1 MDMGR
6 RRAEPILTHKA
17 NEHNHV
23 LERCGRRRGERE
35 GGGREGGREREK
47 ERERERERAGGR
59 IEYHRTRTMSY
70 VYVLG

>member
-35 GGGREGGREREK
+35 GGGREGGRERKKEK
-47 ERERERERAGGR
+47 ERERAGGR